1 MQLIVVLVTL
11 VVAGTIVI
19 VIVVVEQV
27 KLVGVGSA
35 LVVGDPVSAGIDGG
49 GDGPFATGTAE
60 SQYCGSGSA
69 TLDDVGICDLLSLWP
84 FGPSRRCWKQ
94 EDAPCPSCQYFWG
107 PHVIMLCGK
116 GPLPLSGTPSAPP
129 RRTANCRKTS
139 CSLQSSS
146 SVPVPRASS
155 EGPESSGRGT
165 EEAIR

>member
-1 MQLIVVLVTL
+1 MQLIVVLVAL
-11 VVAGTIVI
+11 VVGGTIII

-94 EDAPCPSCQYFWG
+94 EDAPCPSCRYFWG

-116 GPLPLSGTPSAPP
+116 GPSPSSGALSAPP
-129 RRTANCRKTS
+129 RRTASRSETL
-139 CSLQSSS
+139 CSLPGSS
-146 SVPVPRASS
+146 PVPNRQASG
-155 EGPESSGRGT
+155 EGPESSDRRA
-165 EEAIR
+165 EA